1 MKTPHLID
9 LEVYFIQEGDFIVA
23 FNPPLNLSSFGETVE
38 DAFTAFDE
46 MLKLWVEATIEMGSF
61 EQVMLEAG
69 FIIEPTTTTYKQPD
83 FTSLAKEPEYHFPNA
98 LLGTRRTSIEYA

>member
-1 MKTPHLID
+1 MKATHIID

-23 FNPPLNLSSFGETVE
+23 FTPQLNLSSFGETVE

-46 MLKLWVEATIEMGSF
+46 MLKLWVEDTIEMGTF

-69 FIIEPTTTTYKQPD
+69 FIIEPATTSYKQPD
-83 FTSLAKEPEYHFPNA
+83 LSSIAKDPQYPFPNL
-98 LLGTRRTSIEYA
+98 LLGSRRTSIEYA